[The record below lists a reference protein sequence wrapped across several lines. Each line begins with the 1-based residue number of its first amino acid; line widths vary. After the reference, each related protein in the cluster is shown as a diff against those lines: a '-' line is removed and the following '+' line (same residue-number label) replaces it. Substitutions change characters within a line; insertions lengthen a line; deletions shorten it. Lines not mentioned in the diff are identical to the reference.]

1 MLILESKVNSAIF
14 NDKYFAKNINVNH
27 VEQING
33 KIRPINKIFVICN
46 GFKVSY
52 AHQRHLLDQ
61 KYN

>member
-1 MLILESKVNSAIF
+1 MLILESKVNSVVF
-14 NDKYFAKNINVNH
+14 NDTDFARNINGNH

-33 KIRPINKIFVICN
+33 KIRHINKIFVIVN

-61 KYN
+61 K